1 MAGPN
6 IPYAVAPKFPL
17 EIENG
22 RFIVYGI
29 EDLTKVVDQNVKM
42 VLLTVPGERLFDLQF
57 GVGLARYLFLNELE
71 IESGV
76 IDQNDSS
83 KNIPPLRNNI
93 IAQMN
98 KYLPYITIDE
108 LDLDIRENSMSI
120 RFRYFVNDSSA
131 TAIFKYVI
139 QGYDNPD
146 YEQDRTNI

>member
-6 IPYAVAPKFPL
+6 IPYTVAPMFPL
-17 EIENG
+17 AIRNG
-22 RFIVYGI
+22 RFITYGI
-29 EDLTKVVDQNVKM
+29 EDLTKVVDQNIKM
-42 VLLTVPGERLFDLQF
+42 VLLTVPGERLFDMQF
-57 GVGLARYLFLNELE
+57 GVGLSRYLFLNKFE

-83 KNIPPLRNNI
+83 RNIPPLRNNI

-108 LDLDIRENSMSI
+108 LELDIGDNSMSI

-131 TAIFKYVI
+131 TAIFEYVI
-139 QGYDNPD
+139 EGHDNPN
-146 YEQDRTNI
+146 YPPA